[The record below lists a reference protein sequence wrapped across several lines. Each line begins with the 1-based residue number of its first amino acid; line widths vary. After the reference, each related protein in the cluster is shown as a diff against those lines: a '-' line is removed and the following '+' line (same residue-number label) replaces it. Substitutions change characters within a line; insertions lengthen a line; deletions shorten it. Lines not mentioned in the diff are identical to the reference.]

1 MTMKRKD
8 LQKPDMAKAVNGSD
22 TFTFEGRKSGG
33 DKATEMRTGWPEWKK
48 GTFERLIEASGK
60 RFDDLMY
67 PNQDGILRGD
77 YKGNR

>member
-1 MTMKRKD
+1 MPGKMLILAERR
-8 LQKPDMAKAVNGSD
+8 VIGSV
-22 TFTFEGRKSGG
+22 FLNISSG
-33 DKATEMRTGWPEWKK
+33 DKATEMRTGWPEWKI
-48 GTFERLIEASGK
+48 GVFERLIEASGK